1 MNLGHSQKQPEAT
14 TKLEPT
20 RPRLMEMSR
29 FPLESQI
36 LK

>member
-1 MNLGHSQKQPEAT
+1 MNLGHSQKQHEAT

-20 RPRLMEMSR
+20 RPRVVEMSC